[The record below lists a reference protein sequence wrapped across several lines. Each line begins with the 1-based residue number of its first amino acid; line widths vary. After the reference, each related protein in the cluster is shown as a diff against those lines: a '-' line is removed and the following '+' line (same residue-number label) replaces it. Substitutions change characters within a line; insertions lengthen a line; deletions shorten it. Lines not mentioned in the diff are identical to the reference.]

1 MDVKV
6 QGSSYEMFLEGPI
19 SEKTALYDYNIKNA
33 TELILNLE
41 KVTFINSIGVKNWIN
56 WTLKIPSQATI
67 TLIKCPFVIVN
78 QVNIV
83 HGFLPNRARVQSFFA
98 PFICESC
105 STEKIELLEQNKHY
119 TYADFANPATVTLP
133 ELTCPKCSE
142 IMAPDFMEKKV
153 FSMLNVAEK
162 K

>member
-6 QGSSYEMFLEGPI
+6 LGGTYQMFLEGPI

-33 TELILNLE
+33 TELILDLE

-56 WTLKIPSQATI
+56 WTMRIPDKASI
-67 TLIKCPFVIVN
+67 TLVKCPFVIVN

-83 HGFLPNRARVQSFFA
+83 HGFLPHRARIESFFA

-105 STEKIELLEQNKHY
+105 STEKIEMLVKDQHY
-119 TYADFANPATVTLP
+119 TYATSATPASVNLP
-133 ELTCPKCSE
+133 ELKCPKCGE
-142 IMAPDFMEKKV
+142 MMGPDFMEKKV